1 MRQEIIES
9 HYNDQ
14 NGNPAGG
21 QTTGLGIDIV
31 WQDGPLNERGPNGA
45 FVEGVLQ
52 AAIGRLEYYQ
62 RGKFAC
68 QANQDALDCLDIVM
82 CILAER
88 TADRLARG
96 VLGTHQQ

>member
-45 FVEGVLQ
+45 HVEGVIQ
-52 AAIGRLEYYQ
+52 AAIGRLTYYE
-62 RGKFAC
+62 GSGFGSVFNEKALVHLFLALE
-68 QANQDALDCLDIVM
+68 ALDK
-82 CILAER
+82 R
-88 TADRLARG
+88 TADRKARG
-96 VLGTHQQ
+96 VEGTHQQ